1 MSRSFV
7 RLKIAVLILAA
18 VMLTTTSWAGGLRS
32 APVRATGLQPHE
44 ILTRLGSFFL
54 HLWSEVGCIIDPNGR
69 CLPGTEAASPAA
81 QGDAGCIIDPSGRCL
96 PGS

>member
-7 RLKIAVLILAA
+7 RLKIAILVLAA
-18 VMLTTTSWAGGLRS
+18 ILLATTSWAGSLRS
-32 APVRATGLQPHE
+32 EPAHAAGLQLHE
-44 ILTRLGSFFL
+44 ILARLGDLFL
-54 HLWSEVGCIIDPNGR
+54 HLWSEEGCMIDPSGY

-81 QGDAGCIIDPSGRCL
+81 QGDEGCMIDPDGRCL